1 MFIYHPFEDPA
12 LGAGTVFGERTRLRR
27 VPCQGNG
34 VMELWIFL
42 ALLLVFGPPTLAIVA
57 ICQSSEARR
66 LGRENNRLLTLIG
79 TRLETLEHE
88 NRLRRDGATARAATS
103 EPGVAPAPF
112 DAAAV
117 VEPPVIAPSARSD
130 AAPYAA
136 EPAWLRS
143 TLVTATSP
151 ADAES
156 PAAAIAADVQAGSD
170 APAVDANRIGSGGS
184 GNSGDAPPKQS
195 ASEPGRFE
203 TALASRWLV
212 WLGAI
217 AIALGGTFLVK
228 FMIDQGVLT
237 AEARVSLSFALGA
250 ALAFGGEWLRR
261 RPLQRA
267 IARIRPDYVPGALT
281 SSGLFVAFA
290 SVYSAYAL
298 YGLISEPVAFAAL
311 AAVALSGVGL
321 SLLQGR
327 FVALLGLL
335 GAFATP
341 MLIETP
347 DPSAWLL
354 FSYLL
359 PVSLACFALA
369 RYRGWWWY
377 AGATLVLA
385 TLWPLSWLLA
395 NGTDNALL
403 PLGLYIF
410 AIFGACFAVGHA
422 HARSSEPLLRLDWAK
437 HLTGADAIAIAG
449 SALTLFLL
457 WLTVRI
463 DDYSLASLA
472 MFGGFGIAAM
482 VLGRRFPAY
491 DALPVG
497 AAIST
502 LLLMLAWPM
511 PESLTLGVPLNPLD
525 GSGGLTPAAPMVPLE
540 LADFAFALV
549 GFAALYGIGGFFALW
564 GARRPT
570 LFAAVSTLVPALL
583 LALAFWRIVDFSL
596 DLRWAAISLAFAACS
611 LYAAG
616 RLDRHR
622 VIDPNLDGAFS
633 CYAAA
638 VCAFISLGAAMSLK
652 QAWLTVALSLQL
664 PALGWIAR
672 RVPTTTLKVVAATI
686 ASIVLVRLAFNPR
699 ILEYPVGDEGVVTW
713 LLYGYGIPALSFFAA
728 AALFRPLQSKRLVAA
743 LQAGG
748 LAFFV
753 LLVSWQIRYFVTGSL
768 DTPHYGL
775 AEQSIQTLAWLSIG
789 FALWCHER
797 IANNRVSYF
806 GARALLGLAATQI
819 LFGHLVVSN
828 PLVTGKSIG
837 DWPILNILMLA
848 YLLPA
853 LACFGFARILRG
865 ELPVWLQR
873 SIAPFGLLLLFVYV
887 TFEIKHAFQGR
898 TLDFVT
904 FSDAELYAY
913 SIGWLAFAGV
923 LLAIGIWK
931 RSTPARHAALAVLLA
946 TVVKV
951 FVFDMADLT
960 GLYRAAS
967 FIGLGLSLVGIGF
980 LYQRFVFRR
989 DPAALAENPA

>member
-1 MFIYHPFEDPA
+1 
-12 LGAGTVFGERTRLRR
+12 
-27 VPCQGNG
+27 
-34 VMELWIFL
+34 MELWVFL
-42 ALLLVFGPPTLAIVA
+42 AIGLVFGPPTLAIVA
-57 ICQSSEARR
+57 IVQSGEAKRVS
-66 LGRENNRLLTLIG
+66 RENNRLLALIG
-79 TRLETLEHE
+79 SRLETLEHE
-88 NRLRRDGATARAATS
+88 SRRRYEAASPAASAEPVVEPAASVAS
-103 EPGVAPAPF
+103 EPEPHPAEPVWYRSAFGDAVAPA
-112 DAAAV
+112 
-117 VEPPVIAPSARSD
+117 SSD
-130 AAPYAA
+130 MP
-136 EPAWLRS
+136 
-143 TLVTATSP
+143 
-151 ADAES
+151 
-156 PAAAIAADVQAGSD
+156 IAASTASESAKPDPTS
-170 APAVDANRIGSGGS
+170 APTIGDMSGGS
-184 GNSGDAPPKQS
+184 GNGGATPKKSAGD
-195 ASEPGRFE
+195 PGRIE

-237 AEARVSLSFALGA
+237 PETRVSLSFALGVS
-250 ALAFGGEWLRR
+250 LAFGGEWLRR

-298 YGLISEPVAFAAL
+298 YDLISEPVAFAAL

-341 MLIETP
+341 LLIETS

-359 PVSLACFALA
+359 PVSFACFALA
-369 RYRGWWWY
+369 RYRAWWWY
-377 AGATLVLA
+377 AGATLALA
-385 TLWPLSWLLA
+385 TLWPLTWLIA
-395 NGTDNALL
+395 NGTGDALL
-403 PLGLYIF
+403 PLGIYIF
-410 AIFGACFAVGHA
+410 AIFGACFAARHA
-422 HARSSEPLLRLDWAK
+422 HARSAEPLLRLDWAK
-437 HLTGADAIAIAG
+437 HITGADALAIGG
-449 SALTLFLL
+449 SVATLFLL

-463 DDYSLASLA
+463 DEYSLASLA
-472 MFGGFGIAAM
+472 MFGGFGLAALG
-482 VLGRRFPAY
+482 LGRRFAAY
-491 DALPVG
+491 DALPIG

-511 PESLTLGVPLNPLD
+511 PSSLTLGVPLNPPD

-549 GFAALYGIGGFFALW
+549 GFAGLYGIGGFFALW

-583 LALAFWRIVDFSL
+583 LALAFWRIVGFSL

-622 VIDPNLDGAFS
+622 SIDPNLDGAFS

-672 RVPTTTLKVVAATI
+672 RVPTTTLKIVAAAI
-686 ASIVLVRLAFNPR
+686 ASIVMVRLAFNPR
-699 ILEYPVGDEGVVTW
+699 ILEYPVGDDSVVTW

-728 AALFRPLQSKRLVAA
+728 AALFRPLESKRLVAA

-748 LAFFV
+748 LAFGV

-768 DTPHYGL
+768 DTAHYGL

-797 IANNRVSYF
+797 IANNRVSF
-806 GARALLGLAATQI
+806 VGARVLLGLAAAQI
-819 LFGHLVVSN
+819 VLGHLLISN
-828 PLVTGKSIG
+828 PLFDREPVG
-837 DWPILNILMLA
+837 DWPIVNILALA

-853 LACFGFARILRG
+853 LACFGFARLLRD
-865 ELPVWLQR
+865 ELPAWLQR
-873 SIAPFGLLLLFVYV
+873 AIAPAGLLLLFVWV
-887 TFEIKHAFQGR
+887 TFEIKRAFQGPY
-898 TLDFVT
+898 LDFTTV
-904 FSDAELYAY
+904 SDAELYAY

-931 RSTPARHAALAVLLA
+931 RSTPVRHAALAVLLVA
-946 TVVKV
+946 VVKV
-951 FVFDMADLT
+951 FAIDMADLT

-989 DPAALAENPA
+989 DPAALAEKPA

>member
-1 MFIYHPFEDPA
+1 
-12 LGAGTVFGERTRLRR
+12 
-27 VPCQGNG
+27 
-34 VMELWIFL
+34 MELWIFL
-42 ALLLVFGPPTLAIVA
+42 AICLVFGPPTLAIVA
-57 ICQSSEARR
+57 IVQSSDARR
-66 LGRENNRLLTLIG
+66 LSRENNRLLALIG

-88 NRLRRDGATARAATS
+88 SRLRRDSAASPTES
-103 EPGVAPAPF
+103 GEPVIKRVVP
-112 DAAAV
+112 
-117 VEPPVIAPSARSD
+117 VEPETEPHP
-130 AAPYAA
+130 A
-136 EPAWLRS
+136 EPAWYQSAVATQITNADSIAVNTS
-143 TLVTATSP
+143 TSTADSL
-151 ADAES
+151 
-156 PAAAIAADVQAGSD
+156 PAAEPEAAEVASNSA
-170 APAVDANRIGSGGS
+170 APIMAPPPSIGIGGS
-184 GNSGDAPPKQS
+184 GDGYGATPKS
-195 ASEPGRFE
+195 KSEPGRIE

-217 AIALGGTFLVK
+217 TIALGGTFLVK
-228 FMIDQGVLT
+228 YMIDQGVLS
-237 AEARVSLSFALGA
+237 AAARVSLSFAFGA

-290 SVYSAYAL
+290 SVYSAYAF
-298 YGLISEPVAFAAL
+298 YQLIEAPVAFAAL

-321 SLLQGR
+321 ALLQGR

-341 MLIETP
+341 MLIGARE
-347 DPSAWLL
+347 PSAWLL

-369 RYRGWWWY
+369 RYRAWWWY
-377 AGATLVLA
+377 AGATLALA
-385 TLWPLSWLLA
+385 TLWPLTWLIA
-395 NGTDNALL
+395 NGAGDALL
-403 PLGLYIF
+403 PLGIYIF
-410 AIFGACFAVGHA
+410 AIFGACFAVGHD
-422 HARSSEPLLRLDWAK
+422 HARSGEPLLRLDWAK
-437 HLTGADAIAIAG
+437 YISGADAIAVAG
-449 SALTLFLL
+449 SVATLFLL
-457 WLTVRI
+457 WVTVRV

-472 MFGGFGIAAM
+472 MFGGFGFAAL

-511 PESLTLGVPLNPLD
+511 PASLTLGVPLNPLD
-525 GSGGLTPAAPMVPLE
+525 GSNSLTPGAPMVPIE

-622 VIDPNLDGAFS
+622 AVQPNLDGAFS

-672 RVPTTTLKVVAATI
+672 RVPTTTLKIVAAAI

-699 ILEYPVGDEGVVTW
+699 ILEYPVGDESVVTW

-753 LLVSWQIRYFVTGSL
+753 LLVSWQIRYLVTGSL
-768 DTPHYGL
+768 DSPYYRL
-775 AEQSIQTLAWLSIG
+775 AEQSVQTLAWLTIG

-797 IANNRVSYF
+797 IGNNRVSYF
-806 GARALLGLAATQI
+806 GSRLLLGLAAAQI
-819 LFGHLVVSN
+819 LFGHLLVSN
-828 PLVTGKSIG
+828 PLFTGKPVG
-837 DWPILNILMLA
+837 DWPIVNTLMLA

-865 ELPVWLQR
+865 ELPTWLQR
-873 SIAPFGLLLLFVYV
+873 AIAPFGLLLLLIYV

-898 TLDFVT
+898 TLYFVT

-913 SIGWLAFAGV
+913 SIAWLAFAGI

-931 RSTPARHAALAVLLA
+931 RSTPARHAALAVLLV

-989 DPAALAENPA
+989 DPAALAEKSA

>member
-1 MFIYHPFEDPA
+1 
-12 LGAGTVFGERTRLRR
+12 
-27 VPCQGNG
+27 
-34 VMELWIFL
+34 MELWIFL
-42 ALLLVFGPPTLAIVA
+42 ALVLVFGPPTLAIVA

-66 LGRENNRLLTLIG
+66 LGRENNRLLALLG

-88 NRLRRDGATARAATS
+88 SRLRRDADASPAAKAEPDIEAASPAT
-103 EPGVAPAPF
+103 PAP
-112 DAAAV
+112 
-117 VEPPVIAPSARSD
+117 EPHP
-130 AAPYAA
+130 A
-136 EPAWLRS
+136 EPAWYRS
-143 TLVTATSP
+143 AVTEAAAP
-151 ADAES
+151 AISDT
-156 PAAAIAADVQAGSD
+156 PVGAAAISGAAEPDQAR
-170 APAVDANRIGSGGS
+170 APKADDLGSGSGS
-184 GNSGDAPPKQS
+184 GGDAPPKPS
-195 ASEPGRFE
+195 AGEPGRIE

-228 FMIDQGVLT
+228 FMIDQGVL
-237 AEARVSLSFALGA
+237 APAARVSLSFALGVS
-250 ALAFGGEWLRR
+250 LAFGGEWLRR

-298 YGLISEPVAFAAL
+298 YGLISEPVAFTAL

-321 SLLQGR
+321 ALLQGR

-341 MLIETP
+341 MLIETN
-347 DPSAWLL
+347 DPSPWLL

-359 PVSLACFALA
+359 PVAFACFALA
-369 RYRGWWWY
+369 RYRAWWWY
-377 AGATLVLA
+377 AGATLALA
-385 TLWPLSWLLA
+385 SLWSLTWLLA
-395 NGTDNALL
+395 NDAGDALL

-410 AIFGACFAVGHA
+410 AIFSACFATGHA
-422 HARSSEPLLRLDWAK
+422 HARSDQPLLRRDWAK
-437 HLTGADAIAIAG
+437 HITGADALAIGG
-449 SALTLFLL
+449 SVLTVFLL

-463 DDYSLASLA
+463 DDYSLASLG
-472 MFGGFGIAAM
+472 MFGAFGLATM
-482 VLGRRFPAY
+482 MLGRRFPAY
-491 DALPVG
+491 DALPIG
-497 AAIST
+497 AAVST

-511 PESLTLGVPLNPLD
+511 PESVTLGTTLYSLEDGAAGLAPGVPLIPD
-525 GSGGLTPAAPMVPLE
+525 E
-540 LADFAFALV
+540 LAEFAGALI
-549 GFAALYGIGGFFALW
+549 GFAALFGVGGFVALW

-596 DLRWAAISLAFAACS
+596 DLRWAAISLAFAGCS

-622 VIDPNLDGAFS
+622 TIDPNLDGAFS

-672 RVPTTTLKVVAATI
+672 RVPTTTLKIVAATI

-699 ILEYPVGDEGVVTW
+699 ILEYPVGDDSVVTW

-728 AALFRPLQSKRLVAA
+728 AALFRPLQSKRLVTA

-748 LAFFV
+748 LAFGV

-775 AEQSIQTLAWLSIG
+775 AEQSVQTLAWLSIG

-806 GARALLGLAATQI
+806 GARLLLGLAAVQI
-819 LFGHLVVSN
+819 VLGHLLVSN

-837 DWPILNILMLA
+837 DWPIVNILMLA

-865 ELPVWLQR
+865 ELPAWLQR
-873 SIAPFGLLLLFVYV
+873 TIAPCGLLLLFVYV

-898 TLDFVT
+898 TLEFVT
-904 FSDAELYAY
+904 YSDAELYAY

-989 DPAALAENPA
+989 DPVTLAEKPA

>member
-1 MFIYHPFEDPA
+1 
-12 LGAGTVFGERTRLRR
+12 
-27 VPCQGNG
+27 
-34 VMELWIFL
+34 MELWVFL
-42 ALLLVFGPPTLAIVA
+42 AICLVFGPPTLAIVA
-57 ICQSSEARR
+57 IVQSSEAKRVS
-66 LGRENNRLLTLIG
+66 RENNRLLALYDR
-79 TRLETLEHE
+79 RLETLEHDA
-88 NRLRRDGATARAATS
+88 RLRHAGAAS
-103 EPGVAPAPF
+103 P
-112 DAAAV
+112 AAASQPV
-117 VEPPVIAPSARSD
+117 LEPVTPVMPH
-130 AAPYAA
+130 PA
-136 EPAWLRS
+136 EPAWYRPA
-143 TLVTATSP
+143 VTASTP
-151 ADAES
+151 PTIADSTVTAGPETVRTETED
-156 PAAAIAADVQAGSD
+156 AAPPVNSG
-170 APAVDANRIGSGGS
+170 IGSGAGS
-184 GNSGDAPPKQS
+184 GGAPSKP

-237 AEARVSLSFALGA
+237 PEARVSLSFALGVS
-250 ALAFGGEWLRR
+250 LAVGGEWLRR

-321 SLLQGR
+321 ALLQGR

-341 MLIETP
+341 LLIETS

-359 PVSLACFALA
+359 PVSFACFALA
-369 RYRGWWWY
+369 RYRAWWWY
-377 AGATLVLA
+377 AASTLGLSALWALVWLTSHGA
-385 TLWPLSWLLA
+385 
-395 NGTDNALL
+395 GTALL
-403 PLGLYIF
+403 PLGLYLF
-410 AIFGACFAVGHA
+410 AIFGACIAIGHG
-422 HARSSEPLLRLDWAK
+422 HARSDEPLLRLDGEK
-437 HLTGADAIAIAG
+437 RITGADAMALAG
-449 SALTLFLL
+449 SGATLMLL
-457 WLTVRI
+457 WMTVFV
-463 DDYSLASLA
+463 DAYSPASVF
-472 MFGGFGIAAM
+472 MFGGFALATM
-482 VLGRRFPAY
+482 VVGRRFPAY

-497 AAIST
+497 AAVST

-511 PESLTLGVPLNPLD
+511 PASLTLGVPLNPLD
-525 GSGGLTPAAPMVPLE
+525 GTPGLTPAAPLVPLE
-540 LADFAFALV
+540 LADFAFALI
-549 GFAALYGIGGFFALW
+549 GFASLFGIGGFFALW
-564 GARRPT
+564 NARRPT
-570 LFAAVSTLVPALL
+570 LWAAISTLVPALL

-622 VIDPNLDGAFS
+622 AIQPNLDGAFS

-652 QAWLTVALSLQL
+652 QAWLTVALSMQL

-672 RVPTTTLKVVAATI
+672 RVPTTTLKAVAGII

-699 ILEYPVGDEGVVTW
+699 ILEYAVGDEGIVTW

-728 AALFRPLQSKRLVAA
+728 AALFRPLESKRLVTA

-748 LAFFV
+748 LAFAV

-775 AEQSIQTLAWLSIG
+775 TEQSVQTLAWLSIG
-789 FALWCHER
+789 FALWCHAR
-797 IANNRVSYF
+797 IGNNRVSF
-806 GARALLGLAATQI
+806 VGSRLLLGLAAAQI
-819 LFGHLVVSN
+819 VIGHLLVSN
-828 PLVTGKSIG
+828 PLIDGEPVG
-837 DWPILNILMLA
+837 DWPILNILALA

-853 LACFGFARILRG
+853 LACFGFARMLRG
-865 ELPVWLQR
+865 ELPTWLQR
-873 SIAPFGLLLLFVYV
+873 TIAPTGLLLLFVYV
-887 TFEIKHAFQGR
+887 TFEIKRAFQGP
-898 TLDFVT
+898 TLDFTTV
-904 FSDAELYAY
+904 SDAELYAY
-913 SIGWLAFAGV
+913 SIGWLAFAGL

-931 RSTPARHAALAVLLA
+931 RSTPVRHAALAVLLVA
-946 TVVKV
+946 VLKV
-951 FVFDMADLT
+951 FAFDMADLT

-967 FIGLGLSLVGIGF
+967 FLGLGLSLVGIGF

-989 DPAALAENPA
+989 DPVAVAEKPA